1 MPITP
6 LTLFGPGGFPTNPYT
21 RGPGFRL
28 DNVERGELMPDYGY
42 NQPYTIPDLGFEP
55 MPFEPDGGPGR
66 SLYFTDGSP
75 SNTNNVG
82 DIYKSG
88 AVLQGSLQP
97 SNFQPSPT
105 SFGIGGFEQPYQQQN
120 MGSLGSNKP
129 TANVLF

>member
-1 MPITP
+1 
-6 LTLFGPGGFPTNPYT
+6 
-21 RGPGFRL
+21 
-28 DNVERGELMPDYGY
+28 MPDYGY

-55 MPFEPDGGPGR
+55 LPFEPDGGPGR

-75 SNTNNVG
+75 WNTNNVG
-82 DIYKSG
+82 DIYNSG
-88 AVLQGSLQP
+88 AVAQGSLQP

-120 MGSLGSNKP
+120 MGSLGFNQQQNTGSLGSNQQQNTGSLGFNQQQNTGSLGSNKP